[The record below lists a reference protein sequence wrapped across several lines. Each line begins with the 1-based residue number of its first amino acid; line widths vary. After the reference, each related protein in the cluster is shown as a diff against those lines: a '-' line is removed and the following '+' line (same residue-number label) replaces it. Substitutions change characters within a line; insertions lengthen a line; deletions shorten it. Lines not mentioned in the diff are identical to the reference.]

1 MMTTSEGISAALE
14 EAVRLWKDAVGV
26 DNVVTDAAALSARA
40 RATFASANRIAAL
53 VRPGSVEEVQA
64 CMRIATTKGV
74 PVYPVSSGRNWGY
87 GSSLPVGDGNVIL
100 DLSRMNRILEI
111 DARLAYATV
120 EPGVTQGQLLAA
132 LARTDPALW
141 LDATGS
147 SPDCSIVGNTMER
160 GFGHTPYGD
169 HFGHACALQV
179 VLPDGQLVE
188 TGFGQFPGAAA
199 TPVYR
204 WGVGPAID
212 GLFTQSNLGIVTRMT
227 VWLMP
232 RPEYFQAFFFRAR
245 EGALE
250 HVVDALRTLRLEGS
264 LRSAI
269 HFVNAYKVV
278 SSNGRYPWDLA
289 DGTGRL
295 PDEAMRRLMAQW
307 GCEAWNGS
315 GALYGSHAQ
324 VAASRR
330 RVSSLLRRHVSEL
343 RFLDDRLIAVAGR
356 LRRPY
361 KWVTG
366 VDLSQAMELVRPVYE
381 LMKGIP
387 TSRMLASAYWR
398 KRTIPA
404 DCDPDRDRC
413 GLIWANA
420 VAPADPVQVRRM
432 VRIVEAVFARH
443 PFEPA
448 MSMTLRTE
456 RTVDNIISITYD
468 RAREGEDARARAC
481 HDELTS
487 ALMDAGFYPYRLGVH
502 SMALVGSR
510 RDAPGRRLI
519 AQLKKTLDPAGIL
532 APGRYEG

>member
-1 MMTTSEGISAALE
+1 MTTSEGISTALN
-14 EAVRLWKDAVGV
+14 EAVRLWRDAVGV
-26 DNVVTDAAALSARA
+26 DNVVVDADALAARA
-40 RATFASANRIAAL
+40 RATFASRNRILAI
-53 VRPGSVEEVQA
+53 VRPASVEEVQA
-64 CMRIATTKGV
+64 CMRIATSQGV

-87 GSSLPVGDGNVIL
+87 GSSLPVGDENALL
-100 DLSRMNRILEI
+100 DLSRMNRIIQI
-111 DARLAYATV
+111 DSRLAYATI
-120 EPGVTQGQLLAA
+120 EPGVTQGQMLTA
-132 LARTDPALW
+132 LAGTDPALW

-179 VLPDGQLVE
+179 VLPDGQLLE

-199 TPVYR
+199 APVYR

-245 EGALE
+245 EEALE
-250 HVVDALRTLRLEGS
+250 QVVDALRILRLEGS

-278 SSNGRYPWDLA
+278 SSNGRFPWDAA
-289 DGTGRL
+289 DGSGRL
-295 PDEAMRRLMAQW
+295 PKPVMQRLVAQW
-307 GCEAWNGS
+307 GCDAWNGS
-315 GALYGSHAQ
+315 GALYGSRAQ

-330 RVSSLLRRHVSEL
+330 RVVALLRSHVTEL
-343 RFLDDRLIAVAGR
+343 RFLDDRLISIAR
-356 LRRPY
+356 HLRTPY
-361 KWVTG
+361 KWITG
-366 VDLSQAMELVRPVYE
+366 IDVEQAMELVKPVYE
-381 LMKGIP
+381 LMKGVP
-387 TSRMLASAYWR
+387 TSKMLASAYWR
-398 KRTIPA
+398 KHDVP
-404 DCDPDRDRC
+404 DQCDPDRDRC

-420 VAPADPVQVRRM
+420 VAPADPAQVRRM
-432 VRIVEAVFARH
+432 VRIVEDVFARH

-468 RAREGEDARARAC
+468 RDRDGEDERAMAC
-481 HDELTS
+481 HDELTN
-487 ALMDAGFYPYRLGVH
+487 ALMDEGFYPYRLGVH
-502 SMALVGSR
+502 SMALVGRR
-510 RDAPGRRLI
+510 RDATGRGLI

-532 APGRYEG
+532 APGRYEV